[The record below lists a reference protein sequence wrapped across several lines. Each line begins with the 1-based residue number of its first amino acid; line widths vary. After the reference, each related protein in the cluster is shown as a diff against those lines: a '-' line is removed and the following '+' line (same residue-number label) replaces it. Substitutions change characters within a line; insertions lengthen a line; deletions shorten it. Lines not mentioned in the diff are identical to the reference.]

1 MEYLLFIILI
11 LLALVYTIADWQIGG
26 YIMFDWKGYIANVMR
41 NVVVASSFI
50 GAVAALM
57 EGYVMAGVLFIIVY
71 SITITDEEWY
81 YTPDDDDDGDNNDTE
96 KKE

>member
-1 MEYLLFIILI
+1 
-11 LLALVYTIADWQIGG
+11 
-26 YIMFDWKGYIANVMR
+26 MFDWKGYIANVAR

-50 GAVAALM
+50 GAVAALL

-81 YTPDDDDDGDNNDTE
+81 YIPDDDDWDDSDTG

>member
-1 MEYLLFIILI
+1 
-11 LLALVYTIADWQIGG
+11 
-26 YIMFDWKGYIANVMR
+26 MFDWKGYVANVMR

-71 SITITDEEWY
+71 AITITDEEWY
-81 YTPDDDDDGDNNDTE
+81 YTPDDDNNSDDDTE